1 MNDKTRKSES
11 GSRVLD
17 VLLALNGHVSKG
29 LTNGQLAKGLG
40 ESAAT
45 VNRCINTLVDK
56 GLVKKN
62 EDGSFSQSVRM
73 AQIGLACLDELD
85 REARRIEELR
95 QRVRTTY

>member
-1 MNDKTRKSES
+1 MTDNTRKSES
-11 GSRVLD
+11 GGRVLD

-45 VNRCINTLVDK
+45 INRCINTLIDK

-62 EDGSFSQSVRM
+62 EDGSFSQTVRM

-85 REARRIEELR
+85 RETRRLEELR
-95 QRVRTTY
+95 QRVRTGY